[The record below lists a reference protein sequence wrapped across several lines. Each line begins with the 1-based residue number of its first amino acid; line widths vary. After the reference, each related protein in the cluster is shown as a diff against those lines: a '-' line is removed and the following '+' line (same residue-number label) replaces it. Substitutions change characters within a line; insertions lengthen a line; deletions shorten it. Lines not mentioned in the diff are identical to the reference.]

1 LLTAHICVSSL
12 VQSDN
17 NVKLIVLERLNHL
30 KKTQPRVLRELVMDL
45 LRALSSPNEDIQ
57 RKTLDIA
64 MGLVSP
70 RNVEEIMALLKKEI
84 VRTQGADSKANKGYR
99 CVPRAVLLSPARRRR
114 RRRHRLVV
122 VLSLLLHVARLP
134 CCYTDVACDA
144 GVSVSVVLAPQRDA
158 DQGHPLVRREVP

>member
-1 LLTAHICVSSL
+1 MLTAHICVSSL

-99 CVPRAVLLSPARRRR
+99 CVPRAGPS
-114 RRRHRLVV
+114 RHQLVV
-122 VLSLLLHVARLP
+122 LFLLLHCR
-134 CCYTDVACDA
+134 TF
-144 GVSVSVVLAPQRDA
+144 VLLL
-158 DQGHPLVRREVP
+158 HRRCM